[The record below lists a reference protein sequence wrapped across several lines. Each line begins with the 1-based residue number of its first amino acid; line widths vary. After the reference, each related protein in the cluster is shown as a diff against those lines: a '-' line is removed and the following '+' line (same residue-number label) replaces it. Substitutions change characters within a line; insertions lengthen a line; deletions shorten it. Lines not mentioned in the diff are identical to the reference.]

1 MNVYVALTITILDR
15 IQKLE
20 DILTSVNNYCE

>member
-20 DILTSVNNYCE
+20 DILTSVNKYCE